1 MQATDELKRE
11 HHGIELMLEVLKA
24 VSAKIEQGEQI
35 PADHFNGIMEFLTV
49 FVDKCHHG
57 KEEEFLFPALEAA
70 GVPRDGGPIGVML
83 NEHEQGRA
91 LVSRLKDALADYKRE
106 GAWTGADI
114 QAIVGEYV
122 TLLSRHIAKE
132 NTILFPMA
140 NGKLDTHTDA
150 RLVEA
155 FDRLERERIGPGRHD
170 EFHALLHRL
179 RDAYVN

>member
-1 MQATDELKRE
+1 MQATDELTKE
-11 HHGIELMLEVLKA
+11 HHGIELMLKILKA
-24 VSAKIEQGEQI
+24 VSAKLEQGEQI
-35 PADHFNGIMEFLTV
+35 PADHLNGIMAFLTV

-57 KEEEFLFPALEAA
+57 KEEEFLFPALETA

-91 LVSRLKDALADYKRE
+91 LVSRLKDALADHKS
-106 GAWTGADI
+106 GGPSTGADI
-114 QAIVGEYV
+114 QVIVGEYV
-122 TLLSRHIAKE
+122 TLLSQHIAKE

-150 RLVEA
+150 RLMEA
-155 FDRLERERIGPGRHD
+155 FERLERERIGLGRHD

-179 RDAYVN
+179 QDEYLN